1 MPAIESLL
9 LKGDCPRMNHRRT
22 GLPCAVSGILVA
34 MIFCLAGCGSWREKN
49 NQETFTYQEPEIP
62 PLVQPQIIPT
72 HEYIRQ
78 TPSGRLYP
86 LKPARIAIVAMPD
99 FIVGSDPEPY
109 LRNHVSKAKSQGSSF
124 LPFHYYLSP
133 DGVVYEGQSTEYAG
147 DLGGRRVT
155 DAILLG
161 VMGDYDQPASFMP
174 PPQEKMLVQLCAW
187 LCSQN
192 SIEPSQIVPARE
204 INPDAPPLGVNLQ
217 NWFGPTDTLRER
229 VRLTIQKGN
238 EDARKREESLLAPLR
253 TKKERRPP
261 DINEDF

>member
-1 MPAIESLL
+1 MT
-9 LKGDCPRMNHRRT
+9 RRRA
-22 GLPCAVSGILVA
+22 GLPCVVGGIVA
-34 MIFCLAGCGSWREKN
+34 IVMLLLGGCGSWREKN
-49 NQETFTYQEPEIP
+49 NPETFSYQEPEIP
-62 PLVQPQIIPT
+62 PLVQPDIVPT

-133 DGVVYEGQSTEYAG
+133 DGIVYEGQSTEYAG
-147 DLGGRRVT
+147 DLGGRRVA

-174 PPQEKMLVQLCAW
+174 PAQERMLVQLCAW
-187 LCSQN
+187 ICSQN
-192 SIEPSQIVPARE
+192 SIEASQIVPASE
-204 INPDAPPLGVNLQ
+204 INPEVAPLGVNLQ
-217 NWFGPTDTLRER
+217 NWFGPSNMLRER
-229 VRLTIQKGN
+229 VRQTIQKGN
-238 EDARKREESLLAPLR
+238 EDAAKEKDSLLAPFR
-253 TKKERRPP
+253 SKKERRPP